1 MPTVRLSIYDRPR
14 EADVSLQGDRLHVTL
29 SPPPDAGD
37 AALPYQVD
45 ARVVHRDGPL
55 LLLEL
60 TGPDGARRR
69 VGVAAVRLG
78 EKRQLWIDGR
88 TVTAERTR
96 PQGAAR
102 AAEGSLASAIPAV
115 VAQLLVEPGDAV
127 RAGDKLILLESM
139 KMVIP
144 IQAPHDGRVARIL
157 CAEGDSVPAGVPLV
171 ELEQR

>member
-1 MPTVRLSIYDRPR
+1 MPTVRLSINDQAR
-14 EADVSLQGDRLHVTL
+14 EAEVTAQGDRLHVTL
-29 SPPPDAGD
+29 MPPPNAGD
-37 AALPYQVD
+37 AALPHQVD
-45 ARVVHRDGPL
+45 ARLVHRDGPL

-60 TGPDGARRR
+60 TGPDGTRRR
-69 VGVAAVRLG
+69 LRVAAVRQG
-78 EKRQLWIDGR
+78 EKRHLWIDGR
-88 TVTAERTR
+88 SLTAERTR

-115 VAQLLVEPGDAV
+115 VVQLLVEPGDEV

-171 ELEQR
+171 ELEQL